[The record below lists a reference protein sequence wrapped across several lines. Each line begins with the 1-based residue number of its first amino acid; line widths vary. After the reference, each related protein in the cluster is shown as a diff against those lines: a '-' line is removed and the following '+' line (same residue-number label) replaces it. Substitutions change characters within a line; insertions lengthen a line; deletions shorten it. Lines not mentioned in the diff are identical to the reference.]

1 MLMHSVVSELSC
13 SIVIIYKTKGER
25 AWPLPSWL
33 TYSLPILQ
41 PFRVSHLTFYVQS
54 VFCDI
59 PLASNTDP
67 WIYIL
72 KQHQQQQWTVT
83 SPIHSKAQSPG
94 THVAVLA
101 LVGLEEPPTA
111 CGAPLSS
118 IAKSNPLSRPVRLHK
133 SLRGGNSIPV
143 GFLIKDLQNPPQ
155 APGPPLQGGDFC
167 GIHSPPTWLYFSKSE
182 DTAFTVHLCTN
193 PPTCT
198 TASPRWTP
206 ASSGPLWGSSH
217 FQNGILHSIPLFLSV
232 RTYKNLHRC
241 WAHPC
246 IPKLQKPCCQG
257 FPVHLLK
264 LLTRVDQFLL
274 SIWSI
279 RGELSRNGGP
289 WGCPPWAI
297 GCSRF
302 TFCCITALAAKRGPT
317 VS

>member
-1 MLMHSVVSELSC
+1 MFMHSVVSELSC

-143 GFLIKDLQNPPQ
+143 GFLIKDLQTTP
-155 APGPPLQGGDFC
+155 
-167 GIHSPPTWLYFSKSE
+167 PPTS
-182 DTAFTVHLCTN
+182 T
-193 PPTCT
+193 
-198 TASPRWTP
+198 R
-206 ASSGPLWGSSH
+206 
-217 FQNGILHSIPLFLSV
+217 SIPSRRGFLWHSQPTHMIILF
-232 RTYKNLHRC
+232 
-241 WAHPC
+241 
-246 IPKLQKPCCQG
+246 
-257 FPVHLLK
+257 
-264 LLTRVDQFLL
+264 
-274 SIWSI
+274 
-279 RGELSRNGGP
+279 
-289 WGCPPWAI
+289 
-297 GCSRF
+297 
-302 TFCCITALAAKRGPT
+302 
-317 VS
+317 